1 LVYLRETG
9 DNVYTPFPYVA
20 ANTIVAVPFIYLVAL
35 SFSAV
40 AYYMI
45 GLTDSASAFFIF
57 TGYLFLA
64 LLVAESIVVLV
75 SAIIPI
81 FVAAL
86 AIVAFINGW
95 YYSILR

>member
-1 LVYLRETG
+1 
-9 DNVYTPFPYVA
+9 
-20 ANTIVAVPFIYLVAL
+20 
-35 SFSAV
+35 
-40 AYYMI
+40 MI
-45 GLTDSASAFFIF
+45 GLTDSAEAFFIF

-86 AIVAFINGW
+86 AIVAFLNGW
-95 YYSILR
+95 YQSYFF